1 MKFCETFEL
10 LYRCNINLHLHG
22 HLAACIVDYGPVYS
36 FWLFL
41 FEHLN
46 GVMGSFHTNCHD
58 ISLQLVRR
66 FHGTSVY
73 VLHTWSTEYRDEL
86 TPFMQSCGYSKGS
99 LIQTSLECFLKDNCS
114 QIYSVTNPF
123 PPV

>member
-10 LYRCNINLHLHG
+10 LYGTEYCNINLHLHG

-36 FWLFL
+36 FWLFP

-58 ISLQLVRR
+58 ISY
-66 FHGTSVY
+66 GTSVY

-86 TPFMQSCGYSKGS
+86 TPLMQSCGYSKGS
-99 LIQTSLECFLKDNCS
+99 VIQTTLECFFKDNCS
-114 QIYSVTNPF
+114 QIDSVTNPF